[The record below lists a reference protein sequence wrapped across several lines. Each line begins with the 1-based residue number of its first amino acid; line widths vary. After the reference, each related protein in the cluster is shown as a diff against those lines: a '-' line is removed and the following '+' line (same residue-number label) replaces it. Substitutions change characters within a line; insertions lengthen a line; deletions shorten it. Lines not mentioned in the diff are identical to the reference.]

1 MTSLSEQLKPEM
13 LSRLGDFSIMARE
26 AVLGVMSG
34 LHTSISKGSG
44 GDFIQYRPW
53 TQGENLRDVDW
64 KLYARQD
71 RLYNKV
77 RRDDTVMR
85 CAIVLDC
92 TASMS
97 YKGKS
102 AVLSK
107 YQYAAIL
114 GVCLASVASAQ
125 NDNVALIIY
134 SGSGLKR
141 IGFARQDDILGLVDA
156 IDRLEPNGNANL
168 DAVLGEIDVFLE
180 QSRGLT
186 FFISDFIDMDMERLL
201 RHFLANSREL
211 RLCHILDRDELELP
225 FSGTLDFRD
234 AENNDGILVAPDLTR
249 KAYQAKMENWLG
261 QVRNSALEW
270 RAQYQFST
278 SDASFLEYFC

>member
-201 RHFLANSREL
+201 RHFLAKSREL